1 MTKAEILKKEILR
14 QYRSV
19 RQFAM
24 EMNIPYSTLVTALER
39 GIEGMAYGTVIK
51 MCDKLSL
58 NPVDFS
64 SLERDASLGAQLLE
78 NRVMQN
84 YVKLNQTG
92 RDKIL
97 ELERYNSRAANVVAS
112 GDLQKL
118 GPDGAKGV
126 PVEIRAPYLVY
137 ENAVREVAKAKV
149 RVLDLCCGNGLH
161 SVETAAAGG
170 TLTVSD
176 IAPQNV
182 ALAISRCA
190 RSGFPVRGVVAD
202 AERLPFE
209 AQSFDVVTCAGSLSY
224 VDLQIFLS
232 EVCRV
237 LAPNGTFICVDSLN
251 HNPVYR
257 INRRIH
263 YWRGQRSKSVILRTP
278 TISTINALSATFPK
292 NVLISYHGIFSFL
305 APVLRPLFGPLRTA
319 HILDALDKKCPLFE
333 RFSFKFVFRGTL
345 P

>member
-97 ELERYNSRAANVVAS
+97 ELMDDFVQIDKY
-112 GDLQKL
+112 K
-118 GPDGAKGV
+118 
-126 PVEIRAPYLVY
+126 
-137 ENAVREVAKAKV
+137 AKAKK
-149 RVLDLCCGNGLH
+149 
-161 SVETAAAGG
+161 TK
-170 TLTVSD
+170 
-176 IAPQNV
+176 
-182 ALAISRCA
+182 
-190 RSGFPVRGVVAD
+190 
-202 AERLPFE
+202 ER
-209 AQSFDVVTCAGSLSY
+209 QT
-224 VDLQIFLS
+224 
-232 EVCRV
+232 
-237 LAPNGTFICVDSLN
+237 
-251 HNPVYR
+251 
-257 INRRIH
+257 
-263 YWRGQRSKSVILRTP
+263 
-278 TISTINALSATFPK
+278 
-292 NVLISYHGIFSFL
+292 
-305 APVLRPLFGPLRTA
+305 
-319 HILDALDKKCPLFE
+319 KKQL
-333 RFSFKFVFRGTL
+333 L
-345 P
+345 L

>member
-97 ELERYNSRAANVVAS
+97 ELMDDFVQIDKY
-112 GDLQKL
+112 
-118 GPDGAKGV
+118 
-126 PVEIRAPYLVY
+126 
-137 ENAVREVAKAKV
+137 KAKSKKAKEEN
-149 RVLDLCCGNGLH
+149 R
-161 SVETAAAGG
+161 
-170 TLTVSD
+170 
-176 IAPQNV
+176 
-182 ALAISRCA
+182 SR
-190 RSGFPVRGVVAD
+190 
-202 AERLPFE
+202 
-209 AQSFDVVTCAGSLSY
+209 
-224 VDLQIFLS
+224 
-232 EVCRV
+232 
-237 LAPNGTFICVDSLN
+237 
-251 HNPVYR
+251 
-257 INRRIH
+257 
-263 YWRGQRSKSVILRTP
+263 K
-278 TISTINALSATFPK
+278 
-292 NVLISYHGIFSFL
+292 
-305 APVLRPLFGPLRTA
+305 
-319 HILDALDKKCPLFE
+319 
-333 RFSFKFVFRGTL
+333 
-345 P
+345 